1 MRSVVYVSFIDLA
14 TSRRTIDSANA
25 TSSTSC
31 LNSATRL
38 DRDMKQKVR
47 HGLNLLLLVSGAIT
61 HNPSASEQKIGIK
74 EEIKIIVVKT

>member
-1 MRSVVYVSFIDLA
+1 MRSVVHVSFVDLA

-25 TSSTSC
+25 TSGTSC

-47 HGLNLLLLVSGAIT
+47 HSLNLLLLVSSAAT
-61 HNPSASEQKIGIK
+61 YNPSASE
-74 EEIKIIVVKT
+74 